1 MAGVIARMGSSRD
14 RSRLPSFG
22 ANRGNGAGNGTRGTR
37 RRVVADLRN
46 ETAARPPAADG
57 PFNRQGLHRKL
68 HSTAT
73 GSAPGN
79 RTRPAR
85 RNAAGRRSA
94 CRARR
99 LQPRGRFRA
108 RRCVIAARPH
118 PHDFRAFEPG
128 APRSARHRLPTSAAH
143 RGVWCGNGGC
153 ERGARRTARNP
164 RRRRSSGV
172 PGPTLVRS
180 LTYISRCLRA
190 RLKRR
195 QPWRRDENVDGCDT
209 AANVAY
215 EARSSEQLPR
225 LAARPTRA
233 AIAQR
238 YRRLPPARRF
248 TKHPAIWRRPLDHI
262 RRSRTLAATARSA
275 RRRSHGNGGA
285 SEGWS
290 RCEARRS

>member
-37 RRVVADLRN
+37 RRVVADLPN

-180 LTYISRCLRA
+180 LTYISRCLRTETTTTVA
-190 RLKRR
+190 PRRERRRLRHRR
-195 QPWRRDENVDGCDT
+195 QRRLRGSLLRAT
-209 AANVAY
+209 AASRRATDTRRH
-215 EARSSEQLPR
+215 RSALPS
-225 LAARPTRA
+225 A
-233 AIAQR
+233 
-238 YRRLPPARRF
+238 PARAQVHQASRDLAK
-248 TKHPAIWRRPLDHI
+248 TSRSHPPFAH
-262 RRSRTLAATARSA
+262 A
-275 RRRSHGNGGA
+275 RRHRAIRPSPL
-285 SEGWS
+285 
-290 RCEARRS
+290 AR